1 MRAFGGFKSGDRFFY
16 GEMRGDEVHLLARP
30 YWTDIEPTGEVR
42 KLAEVDVDLP
52 VAPSKLIAVG
62 LNYSDHIA
70 EMNRTPLDSPLIW
83 FKAPSSLLPHG
94 GTIERSEEHT
104 SELQSR
110 FDLVCRLL

>member
-16 GEMRGDEVHLLARP
+16 GEMRGNEVHLLARP
-30 YWTDIEPTGEVR
+30 YWIDIEPAGEVR

-70 EMNRTPLDSPLIW
+70 EMNRTPLAARKLRAGSPKFTPFL
-83 FKAPSSLLPHG
+83 A
-94 GTIERSEEHT
+94 TT
-104 SELQSR
+104 
-110 FDLVCRLL
+110 VARLKSWTDC